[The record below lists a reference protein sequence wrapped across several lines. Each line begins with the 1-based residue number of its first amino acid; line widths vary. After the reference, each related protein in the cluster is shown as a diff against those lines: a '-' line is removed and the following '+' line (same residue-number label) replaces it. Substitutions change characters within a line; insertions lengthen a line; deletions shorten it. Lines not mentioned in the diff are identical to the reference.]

1 MGTACPACRGKKR
14 RSTPQYKNSVNTLE
28 PESEPAAATEVA
40 ADARLLQSFS
50 RQMLRGDRDLA
61 VLQQCIS
68 DALEERHA
76 LLTETSALLLSGLF
90 AMKL

>member
-1 MGTACPACRGKKR
+1 MLLVRTVPLHLF
-14 RSTPQYKNSVNTLE
+14 YKNSVNTLE

-50 RQMLRGDRDLA
+50 RQMLRDDRDLA

-76 LLTETSALLLSGLF
+76 LTAETSALLLSRLF
-90 AMKL
+90 AMKFYRRPLR